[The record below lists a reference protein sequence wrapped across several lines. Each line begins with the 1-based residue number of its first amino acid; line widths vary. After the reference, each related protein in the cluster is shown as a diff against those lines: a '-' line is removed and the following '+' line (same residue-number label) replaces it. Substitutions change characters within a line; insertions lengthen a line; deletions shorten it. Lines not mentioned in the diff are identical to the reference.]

1 MKERYEYD
9 NRGKAA
15 IDYSQYSQLHIED
28 SPRKIAELIAVVPSA
43 FIGRRML
50 DVGADAGI
58 ITSAIGKQIGAKDV
72 QAIEPSAVALPLV
85 QENLQGFEQHAVY
98 QTDFEQFVPSVLF
111 DLTMFID
118 VLEHVTDPVELLK
131 KASQYSRFAAVRIPL
146 EDSIAVQVHQQLYGE
161 DIQALME
168 KRYGHIH
175 HFNRR
180 AVREMVDKGGFDI
193 IRERATRIP
202 SQASILDRPLSKA
215 AESASWNLANRYYPE
230 LWGGFYLAFLKSRN
244 VEVID
249 PKIAT
254 LVHEA
259 LLEEFGEDNLLSVGV
274 FGSTAREADHK
285 HSDYDFIVIVNDLPS
300 DVHEREQ
307 ASPRMKRRL
316 RDKGVDELCAFNLY
330 TAEEFKQASERKS
343 WLIESMKVGYRV
355 LYDKGFLAD
364 ILDAQQPQIERVGS
378 LAWRGVDYEDGYH
391 LQSVIE
397 RHNRVAEV
405 IRNIDPQLVSYHERE
420 ATRGELIGNLYE
432 HGEYNTRSSLLMLAK
447 RLNYQYGEALDLS
460 IIQMDD
466 YLQEVEGNEALF
478 EYDIVD
484 RHLKIAKVLEE
495 NGMPLDALF
504 HTYSALRNIYL
515 YALHSNDQYIADGE
529 VTQLFLREFSGK
541 ISPELGD
548 LIYANSFKA
557 EQILGRS
564 GYVSFDLD
572 REGKP
577 IYENPEIS
585 PVDYASLMLNLRNI
599 IGYLQGNNEIGPVQV
614 YQFRSTISVVVAT
627 YNRYESLVNCI
638 RGLNKL
644 IIPKG
649 KVELIIVDDGS
660 AQNYDVAM
668 LHNISELPV
677 KYIKKEHSGICATK
691 NRGIEESSGDYV
703 AFLDDDM
710 IVSPLWLTQLMS
722 GFKNDRIAG
731 VGSTNLT
738 YPDKNTFTQY
748 SDYRE
753 LARKAFRDETGEI
766 LNVLTGTAVFRK
778 DVLVEVGGFN
788 IRQSVT
794 GVPFGGDDVD
804 LTWRI
809 RNQGYQLRHVEG
821 AVAFHNHRGSLRGL
835 IKQHIGYGEGTMFHC
850 IDSGRNPAELGI
862 PEPTYSSVAKDIFH
876 YISREVP
883 KRIWEVYRNHLG
895 LKKALQYPL
904 LDLTRRVC
912 YDVGVLKAKRF
923 KDLIH
928 G

>member
-1 MKERYEYD
+1 MKERHEYE
-9 NRGKAA
+9 NRGKTA

-28 SPRKIAELIAVVPSA
+28 SPRKIAELIAVVPIT
-43 FIGRRML
+43 FRGRRML

-58 ITSAIGKQIGAKDV
+58 ITSAIGKQVGAKDV

-85 QENLQGFEQHAVY
+85 QENLQGFEQHVVH
-98 QTDFEQFVPSVLF
+98 QTDFEQFMTSDLF

-118 VLEHVTDPVELLK
+118 VLEHVIDPVELLK

-146 EDSIAVQVHQQLYGE
+146 EESIAVQVHQQLYGE
-161 DIQALME
+161 DIQTLME
-168 KRYGHIH
+168 ERYGHIH

-180 AVREMVDKGGFDI
+180 AVREMIDKGGFDI
-193 IRERATRIP
+193 LRERTTRIP
-202 SQASILDRPLSKA
+202 SQASILDRPLSKV

-230 LWGGFYLAFLKSRN
+230 LWGGFYIAFLKSRN
-244 VEVID
+244 FEVID
-249 PKIAT
+249 PKTAP

-274 FGSTAREADHK
+274 FGSTAREADNK
-285 HSDYDFIVIVNDLPS
+285 HSDYDFTIIVNGLPS
-300 DVHEREQ
+300 DVYEREQ

-330 TAEEFKQASERKS
+330 TAEEFKQANERKS

-364 ILDAQQPQIERVGS
+364 ILDVQQPQVERVGS
-378 LAWRGVDYEDGYH
+378 LAWRGVNYEDGYH

-397 RHNRVAEV
+397 RHHRVAE
-405 IRNIDPQLVSYHERE
+405 IIEDIDPQLAAYHERE
-420 ATRGELIGNLYE
+420 AIRGELIGRLYE
-432 HGEYNTRSSLLMLAK
+432 HGEYNTRGSLLFLAK
-447 RLNYQYGEALDLS
+447 RLNYQYGEKLDLS
-460 IIQMDD
+460 KIQMDD
-466 YLQEVEGNEALF
+466 YLQEIEGNEALF
-478 EYDIVD
+478 GYDTVD

-515 YALHSNDQYIADGE
+515 YALHSNDQYLADGE

-541 ISPELGD
+541 ISPELVNQ
-548 LIYANSFKA
+548 IYANSFKA

-577 IYENPEIS
+577 IYEDPEIS
-585 PVDYASLMLNLRNI
+585 PVDYKGLMGNLRNI
-599 IGYLQGNNEIGPVQV
+599 IGDLQYSSEVGIVQV
-614 YQFRSTISVVVAT
+614 YQSRPTISVVVAT
-627 YNRYESLVNCI
+627 YNRPESLVNCI

-649 KVELIIVDDGS
+649 KVELVIVDDGS
-660 AQNYDVAM
+660 AQDYDIAM
-668 LHNISELPV
+668 LHSISELPV
-677 KYIKKEHSGICATK
+677 KYVRKEHSGICATK

-731 VGSTNLT
+731 IGSTNLT
-738 YPDKNTFTQY
+738 YPDPNYLTSY

-753 LARKAFRDETGEI
+753 LARKPFRDEIGQI
-766 LNVLTGTAVFRK
+766 LNVLTGSACLRK
-778 DVLVEVGGFN
+778 DVLQEVGDFN
-788 IRQSVT
+788 ARQSDS

-804 LTWRI
+804 LTWKI
-809 RNQGYQLRHVEG
+809 RNSGYLLKYIEG
-821 AVAFHNHRGSLRGL
+821 AVVFHNHRNSLRGL

-862 PEPTYSSVAKDIFH
+862 PEPTYSSVSRDIFN
-876 YISREVP
+876 YVAREVP

-912 YDVGVLKAKRF
+912 YDIGVLKAKRF
-923 KDLIH
+923 KSKVYN
-928 G
+928 